1 MFFAVSIYLVIQ
13 AYYLTTDVKLLGDNM
28 VQMYENFGK
37 MADDMNEMTGSV
49 VHMSKNVQTIPVMS
63 TEMGKMVAHV
73 GIMRD
78 DVVSMA
84 ADVKTMDSHLGF
96 IDVAVSDMAKR
107 FIHLNQSVQF
117 MSRNVGKMAQ
127 PVRKMPFM

>member
-1 MFFAVSIYLVIQ
+1 
-13 AYYLTTDVKLLGDNM
+13 
-28 VQMYENFGK
+28 
-37 MADDMNEMTGSV
+37 
-49 VHMSKNVQTIPVMS
+49 
-63 TEMGKMVAHV
+63 
-73 GIMRD
+73 
-78 DVVSMA
+78 
-84 ADVKTMDSHLGF
+84 MDSHLGF